1 MDAARDPSRPRPV
14 ALVID
19 DELGVRES
27 FRLIL
32 DGEFEVLEAEQGID
46 GLEVLRG
53 RRVDVVLLD
62 VRMPGAPGPT
72 FLPQILAL
80 DEGISVIIVT
90 AVKDVRTAVEAI
102 KGGAYDYVTK
112 PFDVDEILALVRQ
125 AAERRVLER
134 EVHCLRAEL
143 DRAHGF
149 DSLIGRHPS
158 MVRLYELI
166 A

>member
-1 MDAARDPSRPRPV
+1 MSAGSEPSRPRPV

-19 DELGVRES
+19 DEQGVRES
-27 FRLIL
+27 FQVIL
-32 DGEFEVLEAEQGID
+32 DGEFEVLEADEGAK
-46 GLEVLRG
+46 GLEVLRS

-62 VRMPGAPGPT
+62 VRMPGPPGPT

-80 DEGISVIIVT
+80 DDRLAVIIVT

-125 AAERRVLER
+125 AGERRGGG
-134 EVHCLRAEL
+134 A
-143 DRAHGF
+143 G
-149 DSLIGRHPS
+149 GRYLLAA
-158 MVRLYELI
+158 V
-166 A
+166 

>member
-32 DGEFEVLEAEQGID
+32 DGEFEVLEAEQGTD
-46 GLEVLRG
+46 GIEVLRG

-125 AAERRVLER
+125 AAERRVLEASIR
-134 EVHCLRAEL
+134 
-143 DRAHGF
+143 
-149 DSLIGRHPS
+149 
-158 MVRLYELI
+158 
-166 A
+166 